1 MSLIRNHLPSPI
13 EYVASQGYP
22 VRERGGKWRTCVCF
36 NCGHSRMRVNGET
49 GAFVCMSG
57 CGARGGDVVAMQMAI
72 HGQDFVTAC
81 KALGAWQ
88 DDPKDD
94 KTPRRRP
101 LPPDE
106 RRALH
111 ETFALPGVQRAALE
125 YYRCNLGGLVRGG
138 DARRSLDAAS
148 QRCSVPTLAMTGE
161 RDGCVDTRVFDH
173 GDWRTDYLGPAR
185 LVRVTGAGHF
195 LHQEKPQQVNAELLD
210 WLRQH
215 GGG

>member
-1 MSLIRNHLPSPI
+1 MSLIRNHLQSPI

-88 DDPKDD
+88 DDPKDN

-101 LPPDE
+101 LPFPARDALEVLVEEAQFAAVIAGNVAHGVEISGDE
-106 RRALH
+106 RLRAMQCAGRIR
-111 ETFALPGVQRAALE
+111 TVARYVQE
-125 YYRCNLGGLVRGG
+125 G
-138 DARRSLDAAS
+138 
-148 QRCSVPTLAMTGE
+148 
-161 RDGCVDTRVFDH
+161 
-173 GDWRTDYLGPAR
+173 RT
-185 LVRVTGAGHF
+185 
-195 LHQEKPQQVNAELLD
+195 
-210 WLRQH
+210 
-215 GGG
+215 